1 MSCYQIYHTSHCGST
16 LLTSMLSSAIPS
28 YSEPSW
34 CHQLI
39 RGEDISFCQQIEKYE
54 NSLIKLPSGLCHFA
68 HEMEDKKIFLYR
80 NLKNH
85 LFKLLTVDQNK
96 NNYLNTYYEYFL
108 KNIHPNLEG
117 IEFDTDEKKHV
128 FLWANR
134 VFWLLDSPNVFGVES
149 NKFFLNRK
157 EILNEICDFLELERI
172 KNFSY
177 ENYDVKSI
185 GMNGINIELAKV
197 QLNTENRLITYPSYG
212 VIEDAVCLCDDKIME
227 VVDWAKNN
235 IDIPEFLI

>member
-54 NSLIKLPSGLCHFA
+54 NSLIKLSSGLCHFA

-85 LFKLLTVDQNK
+85 LFKLLTVDKNK

-157 EILNEICDFLELERI
+157 EILNEICNFLELERI

-185 GMNGINIELAKV
+185 GMNDINIELGKV
-197 QLNTENRLITYPSYG
+197 QPNMENKRITYPSYG

>member
-1 MSCYQIYHTSHCGST
+1 MINQIYHTSHCGST
-16 LLTSMLSSAIPS
+16 LLASLLSTIIPS

-34 CHQLI
+34 CHQLV
-39 RGEDISFCQQIEKYE
+39 RGEDINFHQQIEKYE
-54 NSLIKLPSGLCHFA
+54 NSLIKLPSTLCHFA

-85 LFKLLTVDQNK
+85 LFKLLTLDKNK
-96 NNYLNTYYEYFL
+96 HNYLNYYEYYL

-128 FLWANR
+128 FLWANK
-134 VFWLLDSPNVFGVES
+134 VFWLLDSQNVFGVES
-149 NKFFLNRK
+149 NKFFLNKK
-157 EILNEICDFLELERI
+157 EILNEICNFLELERI

-177 ENYDVKSI
+177 ENYNVKSI
-185 GMNGINIELAKV
+185 GLNCNDIELGKV
-197 QLNTENRLITYPSYG
+197 QPDMENKRITYPSFG

-227 VVDWAKNN
+227 VVGWAKDN